1 MREHQPGR
9 VTTLTTLMRIQ
20 EHNTISSCISQ
31 VQEDNL
37 MRDLE
42 KINQE
47 PETNP
52 SWEGFE
58 KFFATEVI
66 EQSKKNAKRW
76 FIAWA
81 ITLAALIATNTYW
94 IYVFNSYEYVDQ
106 YGDGVNNVNTGS
118 QGDLTNE
125 PESTN

>member
-1 MREHQPGR
+1 
-9 VTTLTTLMRIQ
+9 
-20 EHNTISSCISQ
+20 
-31 VQEDNL
+31 

-47 PETNP
+47 PENKP

-76 FIAWA
+76 FIAWV

>member
-1 MREHQPGR
+1 
-9 VTTLTTLMRIQ
+9 
-20 EHNTISSCISQ
+20 
-31 VQEDNL
+31 

-47 PETNP
+47 PETKP

-66 EQSKKNAKRW
+66 EQSKRNAKRW
-76 FIAWA
+76 FIAWV

>member
-1 MREHQPGR
+1 MK
-9 VTTLTTLMRIQ
+9 
-20 EHNTISSCISQ
+20 
-31 VQEDNL
+31 
-37 MRDLE
+37 DLE

-47 PETNP
+47 PENKP

-76 FIAWA
+76 FIAWV